1 MMVIAFVIIV
11 VVLLIACV
19 LVFAGFG
26 YERQLRRR
34 EGEERTECRSS

>member
-1 MMVIAFVIIV
+1 MVIAFVIIV

-26 YERQLRRR
+26 YERQLRQRR
-34 EGEERTECRSS
+34 EGEERTERRSS